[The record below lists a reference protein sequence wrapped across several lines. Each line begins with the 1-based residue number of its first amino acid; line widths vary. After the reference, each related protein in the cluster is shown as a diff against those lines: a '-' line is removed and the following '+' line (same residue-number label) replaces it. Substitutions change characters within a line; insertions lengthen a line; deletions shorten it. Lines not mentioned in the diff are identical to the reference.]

1 MFNLYKNI
9 IDLDTVNV
17 HGDYRLYATEFINYL
32 SVIIASRVKKL
43 LAETK
48 VDQSY
53 SYAQVFKY
61 LSKYEMIRVG
71 DSDKWVPNQVVKYV
85 SKLTKSLGV

>member
-1 MFNLYKNI
+1 MQCVLCAYMFDAY
-9 IDLDTVNV
+9 VNV

-61 LSKYEMIRVG
+61 LSKYKMLDTRKSSEIRKVYNYP
-71 DSDKWVPNQVVKYV
+71 KNPVVT
-85 SKLTKSLGV
+85 SI